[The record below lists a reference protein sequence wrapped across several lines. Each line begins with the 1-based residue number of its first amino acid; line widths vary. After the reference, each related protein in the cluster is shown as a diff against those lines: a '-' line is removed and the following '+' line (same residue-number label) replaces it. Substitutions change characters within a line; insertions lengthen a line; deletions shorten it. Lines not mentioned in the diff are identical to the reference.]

1 MLFFNEI
8 ESYIVGMFCHI
19 IFVQIAISDY
29 FVGFF
34 FFFCIVWYVRATSSL
49 MFIPNEE
56 NVIETPC
63 GIKGP
68 ILPDFSNCT
77 ASMNVDRISK
87 SAS

>member
-1 MLFFNEI
+1 
-8 ESYIVGMFCHI
+8 
-19 IFVQIAISDY
+19 
-29 FVGFF
+29 
-34 FFFCIVWYVRATSSL
+34 

-77 ASMNVDRISK
+77 ASMNVDGISK